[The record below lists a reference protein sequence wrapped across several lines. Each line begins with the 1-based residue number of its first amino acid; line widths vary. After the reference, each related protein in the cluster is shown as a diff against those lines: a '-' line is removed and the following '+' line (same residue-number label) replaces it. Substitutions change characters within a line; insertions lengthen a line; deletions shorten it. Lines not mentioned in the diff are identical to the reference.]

1 LCHSGRPPSHIQ
13 QLESLSEEL
22 QSSNEEL
29 QASNE
34 EMVTS
39 REELQSLNEELLTV
53 NAQLQANIAEKEE
66 TNNDLNNFIASTDI
80 PTLFLSK
87 SLKIRRFSPAMS
99 KLMPLL
105 PADMGRPIADM
116 SLDRL
121 GPDLIDDVTDV
132 LGRLEPL
139 KKGDVP
145 GECLVCEISPSIQ
158 DGKPPGRGCSCH
170 LH

>member
-1 LCHSGRPPSHIQ
+1 MLLFGKRKVCRNQKKTPQDLSTLNETAVHQLETELCTTREDLQSHIQ

-53 NAQLQANIAEKEE
+53 NAQLQTNITEKEE
-66 TNNDLNNFIASTDI
+66 TNNDLNNFIASTEI

-99 KLMPLL
+99 KVMPLL
-105 PADMGRPIADM
+105 PADVGRPIADM

-121 GPDLIDDVTDV
+121 AEY
-132 LGRLEPL
+132 R
-139 KKGDVP
+139 
-145 GECLVCEISPSIQ
+145 
-158 DGKPPGRGCSCH
+158 
-170 LH
+170 